1 MAAPARPWPPP
12 VGAYAEER
20 ELFRLL
26 QNMLEELL
34 IHKPDDPI
42 QYMINHLK
50 QNNDDAPRICV
61 LGPPA
66 SGKTTVAMWLCKHLD
81 AIRISQE
88 TLLFKEI
95 LALTREAKM
104 YKERKQKIPNALW
117 ANLIQERLSNVDC
130 IKQVIEE
137 CMTVPLSALG
147 WILEGFP
154 ENQEQ
159 AWMLQSSGIIPR
171 HVVVLYAPDTV
182 LIERNS
188 GKRLDPF
195 TEEVYHTTFDWP
207 SDPLIQQRL
216 VKPEDLSEQ
225 EMSKKLLEYHR
236 NFPGV
241 FRIYQKVLKSISAD
255 QPSMDVLSQVLTYV
269 QTRHRSAAP
278 FTPRILFCGP
288 PGSGKSLQAAL
299 IAQKYSV
306 VNICCGQLLKEAV
319 ADKTKLGELIKP
331 YIDNGYPVPDNLV
344 MKILA
349 ERLNALDCMTNGWV
363 LYGFPRDI
371 EQGEQLQKSHII
383 PNRVFFF
390 NLSYESI
397 MERLSQRR
405 IDPVTGERY
414 HMTFRPAPAPEIQ
427 VRLRQNPRDKEENI
441 EKRVETYYRNVKELE
456 DFYEDAI
463 YVNADQDPHVVFE
476 FIESC
481 IIKPLPCKK
490 LKSL

>member
-1 MAAPARPWPPP
+1 MDAPARSWPPS
-12 VGAYAEER
+12 VGDYAER
-20 ELFRLL
+20 QGLFRLL

-34 IHKPDDPI
+34 IHKPEDPI
-42 QYMINHLK
+42 QFMIEHLE
-50 QNNDDAPRICV
+50 QHNDDAPRIFI

-66 SGKTTVAMWLCKHLD
+66 SGKTTMAIRLCKHLD

-88 TLLFKEI
+88 TLLSKET
-95 LALTREAKM
+95 LALTKEAKA

-117 ANLIQERLSNVDC
+117 ANLIRERLSNVDC
-130 IKQVIEE
+130 IKQ
-137 CMTVPLSALG
+137 G

-159 AWMLQSSGIIPR
+159 ARLLQSSGIIPR
-171 HVVVLYAPDTV
+171 HVVVLYAADTM

-188 GKRLDPF
+188 GKRLDPL

-207 SDPLIQQRL
+207 SDVQIQQRL
-216 VKPEDLSEQ
+216 VKPDVTEE
-225 EMSKKLLEYHR
+225 EMSKQLLEYHR

-241 FRIYQKVLKSISAD
+241 FQTYHKILRSINAD
-255 QPSMDVLSQVLTYV
+255 QPCVDVISQALTYV
-269 QTRHRSAAP
+269 QTQPRSAAP

-299 IAQKYSV
+299 IAQKYGV

-319 ADKTKLGELIKP
+319 ADKTELGELVKP
-331 YIDNGYPVPDNLV
+331 YIDNGYPVPDNTV
-344 MKILA
+344 MKIL
-349 ERLNALDCMTNGWV
+349 ERRLNAPDCMTKGWV
-363 LYGFPRDI
+363 LRGFPRDI
-371 EQGEQLQKSHII
+371 EQAERLQKACII

-390 NLSYESI
+390 NLPYESI
-397 MERLSQRR
+397 IERLSQRR

-414 HMTFRPAPAPEIQ
+414 HTTLRPAPTAKIQ
-427 VRLRQNPRDKEENI
+427 ARLKQNPKDKEENI
-441 EKRVETYYRNVKELE
+441 EKRVDAYHRNVRDLQE
-456 DFYEDAI
+456 FYEDAFD
-463 YVNADQDPHVVFE
+463 VNADQDSYPIFE

-490 LKSL
+490 LNASN

>member
-1 MAAPARPWPPP
+1 MDAPAQPWPPA

-42 QYMINHLK
+42 EFMINHLK

-66 SGKTTVAMWLCKHLD
+66 SGKTTVAMWLCKRLD

-95 LALTREAKM
+95 LALTKEAKA

-130 IKQVIEE
+130 IKQ
-137 CMTVPLSALG
+137 G

-159 AWMLQSSGIIPR
+159 AWLLQSSGIIPR
-171 HVVVLYAPDTV
+171 HVVVLHAPDTV

-207 SDPLIQQRL
+207 SDLLVQQRL

-225 EMSKKLLEYHR
+225 EVSKKLLEYHR

-241 FRIYQKVLKSISAD
+241 FRSYQKILKLINAD
-255 QPSMDVLSQVLTYV
+255 QPSVDVLSQVLTYV
-269 QTRHRSAAP
+269 QTQHRSAAP

-299 IAQKYSV
+299 ISQKYGV

-319 ADKTKLGELIKP
+319 ADKTKLGELVKP
-331 YIDNGYPVPDNLV
+331 YIDNGYPGYFSLIFPVNPSWNDCLNGGLIPSLGKDTTLHSDQHPRRRSMPV
-344 MKILA
+344 SGRTREIWKKILRSA
-349 ERLNALDCMTNGWV
+349 WKPITGTSRNWRIFMKMPFMSMLTKTLM
-363 LYGFPRDI
+363 
-371 EQGEQLQKSHII
+371 
-383 PNRVFFF
+383 
-390 NLSYESI
+390 LS
-397 MERLSQRR
+397 LS
-405 IDPVTGERY
+405 
-414 HMTFRPAPAPEIQ
+414 
-427 VRLRQNPRDKEENI
+427 L
-441 EKRVETYYRNVKELE
+441 
-456 DFYEDAI
+456 
-463 YVNADQDPHVVFE
+463 
-476 FIESC
+476 
-481 IIKPLPCKK
+481 
-490 LKSL
+490 

>member
-1 MAAPARPWPPP
+1 MDAPGPPWLPSA
-12 VGAYAEER
+12 GAYAEQR
-20 ELFRLL
+20 GLWRLL
-26 QNMLEELL
+26 QNMVEELL

-42 QYMINHLK
+42 QFMIDHLK
-50 QNNDDAPRICV
+50 QNNDDAPRICI

-66 SGKTTVAMWLCKHLD
+66 SGKTTIAMRLCKHLD

-88 TLLFKEI
+88 TLLLEET
-95 LALTREAKM
+95 LALTKEAKEC
-104 YKERKQKIPNALW
+104 KERKQQIPNALW

-130 IKQVIEE
+130 IKQ
-137 CMTVPLSALG
+137 G

-171 HVVVLYAPDTV
+171 HVVVLYAADTV

-207 SDPLIQQRL
+207 SDPVIQQRL
-216 VKPEDLSEQ
+216 VKPADLSEQ

-241 FRIYQKVLKSISAD
+241 FQIYQKVLKSVNAD
-255 QPSMDVLSQVLTYV
+255 QPCMDVISQALTYV

-299 IAQKYSV
+299 IAQKYGV
-306 VNICCGQLLKEAV
+306 VNICCGLLLKEAV
-319 ADKTKLGELIKP
+319 ADKTKLGELVKP
-331 YIDNGYPVPDNLV
+331 YIDNGYPVPDNIV
-344 MKILA
+344 MKILSD
-349 ERLNALDCMTNGWV
+349 RLNALDCMTNGWV
-363 LYGFPRDI
+363 LRGFPRDI
-371 EQGEQLQKSHII
+371 EQGEELQKAHII

-390 NLSYESI
+390 NLPYESI

-405 IDPVTGERY
+405 VDPVTGERY
-414 HMTFRPAPAPEIQ
+414 HTTFRPAPTPAIQ
-427 VRLRQNPRDKEENI
+427 ARLRQHPKDKEENI

-456 DFYEDAI
+456 EFYEDAF
-463 YVNADQDPHVVFE
+463 YVNADQDPHVIFE

-490 LKSL
+490 FKCL

>member
-12 VGAYAEER
+12 LGAYAEER

-130 IKQVIEE
+130 IKQ
-137 CMTVPLSALG
+137 G

-171 HVVVLYAPDTV
+171 HV
-182 LIERNS
+182 
-188 GKRLDPF
+188 
-195 TEEVYHTTFDWP
+195 
-207 SDPLIQQRL
+207 
-216 VKPEDLSEQ
+216 
-225 EMSKKLLEYHR
+225 
-236 NFPGV
+236 
-241 FRIYQKVLKSISAD
+241 
-255 QPSMDVLSQVLTYV
+255 VLTYV

-363 LYGFPRDI
+363 LHGFPRDI

-390 NLSYESI
+390 NLPYESI

-405 IDPVTGERY
+405 IDPTTGERY

>member
-1 MAAPARPWPPP
+1 
-12 VGAYAEER
+12 
-20 ELFRLL
+20 

-66 SGKTTVAMWLCKHLD
+66 SGKTTVTMWLCKHLD
-81 AIRISQE
+81 AIHISQE

-95 LALTREAKM
+95 LALTNEAKA
-104 YKERKQKIPNALW
+104 YKEKNQKIPSALW

-130 IKQVIEE
+130 IKQ
-137 CMTVPLSALG
+137 G

-159 AWMLQSSGIIPR
+159 AWMLQSAGIIPR

-188 GKRLDPF
+188 GKRLDPI
-195 TEEVYHTTFDWP
+195 TGEVYHTTFDWP
-207 SDPLIQQRL
+207 RDLLVQQRL

-241 FRIYQKVLKSISAD
+241 FQIYQKVLKSINAD
-255 QPSMDVLSQVLTYV
+255 QPSVDVLSQVLTYV

-288 PGSGKSLQAAL
+288 PGSGKSLQAAI
-299 IAQKYSV
+299 IAQKYGI

-319 ADKTKLGELIKP
+319 ADKTKLGGLVKP

-363 LYGFPRDI
+363 LRGFPRDI
-371 EQGEQLQKSHII
+371 EQGELLQKSHFI
-383 PNRVFFF
+383 PN
-390 NLSYESI
+390 
-397 MERLSQRR
+397 
-405 IDPVTGERY
+405 
-414 HMTFRPAPAPEIQ
+414 
-427 VRLRQNPRDKEENI
+427 
-441 EKRVETYYRNVKELE
+441 
-456 DFYEDAI
+456 
-463 YVNADQDPHVVFE
+463 
-476 FIESC
+476 
-481 IIKPLPCKK
+481 
-490 LKSL
+490 

>member
-1 MAAPARPWPPP
+1 MDAPARPWPPP
-12 VGAYAEER
+12 LGAYAEER

-26 QNMLEELL
+26 QNILEELL

-61 LGPPA
+61 LGPSA

-81 AIRISQE
+81 AIRVSRE

-95 LALTREAKM
+95 LALTKEAKA
-104 YKERKQKIPNALW
+104 YKERKQKIPNTLW

-130 IKQVIEE
+130 IKQ
-137 CMTVPLSALG
+137 G

-171 HVVVLYAPDTV
+171 HV
-182 LIERNS
+182 
-188 GKRLDPF
+188 
-195 TEEVYHTTFDWP
+195 
-207 SDPLIQQRL
+207 
-216 VKPEDLSEQ
+216 
-225 EMSKKLLEYHR
+225 
-236 NFPGV
+236 
-241 FRIYQKVLKSISAD
+241 
-255 QPSMDVLSQVLTYV
+255 VLTYV

-299 IAQKYSV
+299 ITQKYGV

-319 ADKTKLGELIKP
+319 AGKTKLGELVKP

-390 NLSYESI
+390 NLPYESI

-414 HMTFRPAPAPEIQ
+414 HTAFRPAPTPEIQ
-427 VRLRQNPRDKEENI
+427 ARLRQNPRDKEENI
-441 EKRVETYYRNVKELE
+441 EKRVDAYYRNVKELE
-456 DFYEDAI
+456 DFYEDAF

>member
-1 MAAPARPWPPP
+1 MDAPARPLPLPPP
-12 VGAYAEER
+12 MGAYAEER
-20 ELFRLL
+20 ELFQLL
-26 QNMLEELL
+26 QNMLEGLL
-34 IHKPDDPI
+34 IHKPDEPI

-50 QNNDDAPRICV
+50 QNNDNAPRICI

-88 TLLFKEI
+88 TLLFKDI
-95 LALTREAKM
+95 SVLTKEAKA
-104 YKERKQKIPNALW
+104 YKERKQRIPNALW

-130 IKQVIEE
+130 IKQ
-137 CMTVPLSALG
+137 G

-159 AWMLQSSGIIPR
+159 AWMLQSSGIIPV

-207 SDPLIQQRL
+207 SDPVVQQRL
-216 VKPEDLSEQ
+216 VKPEDTSEQ
-225 EMSKKLLEYHR
+225 ETSKKLLEYHR

-241 FRIYQKVLKSISAD
+241 FQTYQKFLKLVNAD
-255 QPSMDVLSQVLTYV
+255 QPCMDVLSQALTYV

-299 IAQKYSV
+299 IAQKYGV

-319 ADKTKLGELIKP
+319 ADKTKLGELVKP
-331 YIDNGYPVPDNLV
+331 YFDNGCPVPDNLV
-344 MKILA
+344 VKILT
-349 ERLNALDCMTNGWV
+349 ERLNTLDCVTSGWV
-363 LYGFPRDI
+363 LCDFPRDL
-371 EQGEQLQKSHII
+371 EQGEQLRKARII

-390 NLSYESI
+390 NLPYESI

-414 HMTFRPAPAPEIQ
+414 HTTFRPAPALEIQ
-427 VRLRQNPRDKEENI
+427 ARLKQNPKDKEENI
-441 EKRVETYYRNVKELE
+441 EMRLEAYYRNVKELE
-456 DFYEDAI
+456 EFYEDAF
-463 YVNADQDPHVVFE
+463 YVNADQDPRVVFE

-481 IIKPLPCKK
+481 IIKPLPR
-490 LKSL
+490 KS

>member
-1 MAAPARPWPPP
+1 M
-12 VGAYAEER
+12 Y
-20 ELFRLL
+20 F
-26 QNMLEELL
+26 QSMLEGLL
-34 IHKPDDPI
+34 IHKPDEPI

-50 QNNDDAPRICV
+50 QNSDDAPRICI
-61 LGPPA
+61 LGPPV

-95 LALTREAKM
+95 LALTKEAKA

-130 IKQVIEE
+130 IKQ
-137 CMTVPLSALG
+137 G

-159 AWMLQSSGIIPR
+159 AWMLQSSGIIPT
-171 HVVVLYAPDTV
+171 HVVVLYAPDSV
-182 LIERNS
+182 LIERIS

-207 SDPLIQQRL
+207 SDPLVQQRL
-216 VKPEDLSEQ
+216 VKPEDISEQ
-225 EMSKKLLEYHR
+225 ETSEKLLEYHR

-241 FRIYQKVLKSISAD
+241 FQTYQKFLKSINAD
-255 QPSMDVLSQVLTYV
+255 QPCMDVLSQALTYV

-299 IAQKYSV
+299 IAQKYGI

-319 ADKTKLGELIKP
+319 ADKTKLGELVKT
-331 YIDNGYPVPDNLV
+331 YFDKGCPVPDHLV
-344 MKILA
+344 VKILA
-349 ERLNALDCMTNGWV
+349 ERLNTLDCVTKGWV
-363 LYGFPRDI
+363 LCGFPRDL
-371 EQGEQLQKSHII
+371 EQGEQLQKARIT

-390 NLSYESI
+390 SLSYESV
-397 MERLSQRR
+397 MQRLSQRR

-414 HMTFRPAPAPEIQ
+414 HITFRPAPALEIQ
-427 VRLRQNPRDKEENI
+427 ARLRQHPKDKEENI
-441 EKRVETYYRNVKELE
+441 EMRLETYYRHAKELE
-456 DFYEDAI
+456 EFYEDAF
-463 YVNADQDPHVVFE
+463 YVNADQDPQVVFE

-481 IIKPLPCKK
+481 IIKPLPRKF
-490 LKSL
+490 